1 MQRQR
6 RRAQSRDQ
14 VGIVGSDE
22 QRRAVL
28 LLYPTQAVNDQLAV
42 VKVLS
47 ARRLIEDQQRWL
59 AARGPGP
66 RPGRCQRRCMR
77 LGKGLCQRL
86 YQRHPLCL
94 P

>member
-66 RPGRCQRRCMR
+66 RPGRCQR
-77 LGKGLCQRL
+77 LWKGLCQRL
-86 YQRHPLCL
+86 YQRRPLCL